1 MAFMCAV
8 GAAILE
14 HKLVHIELFI
24 STAEKPDRNRLI
36 SGGLLDGFPDVA
48 LVDMDLPGAR
58 KVEVFGPCVGFV
70 ADEFYFCPSTC
81 LVFATVVDVLTG
93 YVSQNNCPHDNF
105 LEVNKRRRMCPG
117 FVDSL
122 LPLLYFLP
130 PCGGRCRSAPRPR
143 VPSDHND
150 ALPPISY
157 GPDRIKLV
165 FSNPVA
171 FIPFA

>member
-14 HKLVHIELFI
+14 HKLVHFELFI
-24 STAEKPDRNRLI
+24 STAEMLDRNRLI

-93 YVSQNNCPHDNF
+93 YVSQNNCPHENF
-105 LEVNKRRRMCPG
+105 LEVNKRRRMWPRFRG
-117 FVDSL
+117 LS
-122 LPLLYFLP
+122 P
-130 PCGGRCRSAPRPR
+130 PTP
-143 VPSDHND
+143 
-150 ALPPISY
+150 
-157 GPDRIKLV
+157 V
-165 FSNPVA
+165 FSAALWGLVLASENAFEMLHHSLGNAVIVA
-171 FIPFA
+171 VPHGGHRPYTTEVTG